1 MSRNKSKKVPEYI
14 TERITIEKLVP
25 GGQGLAT
32 LSDGEN
38 SGKKV
43 FLWNALPGEI
53 ATRIQL
59 TKNKSTYTEGIVLDF
74 EKPSPHRIPPRDD
87 CYLSTSPWQIM
98 TYDYE
103 LEQKHAL
110 LQEIFRQQKID
121 LPSQVEIAPIQTDGK
136 DFHYRNKM
144 EYALYF
150 DHCDQ
155 KIHPAFRARGSH
167 QKVIVDSS
175 SLERPEIFQK
185 AQQIIAELNKKHEE
199 ARRYQSLLLRANQS
213 SEVSGGLIENHQPR
227 PRFSLLEDAILGQ
240 TYSYSPNGFFQI
252 NLPVYEMA
260 LHEIEKEI
268 QQETWQQEI
277 HPATTQAQNSQQ
289 PRPRK
294 VLDLYAGVGTI
305 GLSVARDQDLTLVEC
320 DKPAYLEMERNC
332 QEARRQGANVH
343 SVLAKSEEALD
354 YVEPEQIVI
363 VDPPRAGCRPELL
376 DKFLEV
382 QPEVIIYLSCNPATQ
397 ARDLKI
403 LTSPR
408 PVTDSSTATTPDSP
422 VYEIKKVI
430 PFNFFPRTPHLE
442 NLVILHK
449 KSAVN
454 QNLKPAS

>member
-1 MSRNKSKKVPEYI
+1 M
-14 TERITIEKLVP
+14 
-25 GGQGLAT
+25 
-32 LSDGEN
+32 
-38 SGKKV
+38 
-43 FLWNALPGEI
+43 
-53 ATRIQL
+53 
-59 TKNKSTYTEGIVLDF
+59 
-74 EKPSPHRIPPRDD
+74 
-87 CYLSTSPWQIM
+87 
-98 TYDYE
+98 
-103 LEQKHAL
+103 
-110 LQEIFRQQKID
+110 
-121 LPSQVEIAPIQTDGK
+121 
-136 DFHYRNKM
+136 
-144 EYALYF
+144 
-150 DHCDQ
+150 
-155 KIHPAFRARGSH
+155 
-167 QKVIVDSS
+167 
-175 SLERPEIFQK
+175 
-185 AQQIIAELNKKHEE
+185 
-199 ARRYQSLLLRANQS
+199 
-213 SEVSGGLIENHQPR
+213 SGGLIENHQPR

-260 LHEIEKEI
+260 LREIEKEI
-268 QQETWQQEI
+268 QQETQQETWQQEI
-277 HPATTQAQNSQQ
+277 HPATTQAQNSHQ
-289 PRPRK
+289 PRQRK

-343 SVLAKSEEALD
+343 PVLAKSEEALD

-408 PVTDSSTATTPDSP
+408 SVTDNSTVTTPDRP
-422 VYEIKKVI
+422 AYEIKKVI